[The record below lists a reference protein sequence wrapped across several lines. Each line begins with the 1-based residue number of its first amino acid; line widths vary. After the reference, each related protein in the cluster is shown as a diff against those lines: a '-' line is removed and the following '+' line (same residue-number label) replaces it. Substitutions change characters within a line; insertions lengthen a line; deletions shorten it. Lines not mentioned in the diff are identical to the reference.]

1 MQQKI
6 RKGVR
11 ECMTYIQPKG
21 VNDHRR
27 IHLTPMRR
35 SCSYGRGTLS
45 ILIECSPRNCVGDSL
60 TLVAWSSRQK
70 LCRNTTNIII
80 WRQSN
85 VLNYLLLLM
94 RTLEVR
100 KNILRHFC
108 IRCLAHHHKTCRLG
122 LEPSNEVY
130 IRQIMR
136 ICKIYSRNGPSLQA
150 VFFCAKIQIIET
162 LGQRTFLQYLLLY
175 ITKQ

>member
-1 MQQKI
+1 MHDIYSAQRCKLSPAHSPHAHATQLLLW
-6 RKGVR
+6 R
-11 ECMTYIQPKG
+11 
-21 VNDHRR
+21 
-27 IHLTPMRR
+27 
-35 SCSYGRGTLS
+35 RGTLS
-45 ILIECSPRNCVGDSL
+45 ILIECSPRNCAGESL

-122 LEPSNEVY
+122 PEPSNEVY

-136 ICKIYSRNGPSLQA
+136 ICKIYSRNRPSLQA
-150 VFFCAKIQIIET
+150 VFFCTKIQVIEHSVRKLFNIRCYT
-162 LGQRTFLQYLLLY
+162 
-175 ITKQ
+175 